1 MIQIT
6 APFNEARL
14 SGALGFLN
22 TGSGAA
28 QIRIYGG
35 TRPASPLAEPD
46 SPMLAAVPLA
56 NPAGSVSGGVLSL
69 VAEDEGLIVST
80 GIATWARIVNRNGD
94 VAFDCD
100 AGEGSGPWEVQLA
113 QVQLFAGGGVRLL
126 SAVLG

>member
-1 MIQIT
+1 MIHIT
-6 APFNEARL
+6 AAFNEARL

-22 TGSGAA
+22 AGTGAA

-35 TRPASPLAEPD
+35 TRPATPLAEPD
-46 SPMLAAVPLA
+46 SPMLAAIPLA
-56 NPAGSVSGGVLSL
+56 NPAGSVSGGLLSL

-100 AGEGSGPWEVQLA
+100 AGAGVGPWEVQLA
-113 QVQLFAGGGVRLL
+113 QAQLFAGGGVRLL